1 MAVLVLARVVAIV
14 VLLTSGVEDPFS
26 ILGGDARRY
35 EVIIDSEGTPYR
47 DFEVEYPP
55 VTLFV
60 IEALGGGNG
69 VVEEV
74 PFEGNLA
81 LLARLAALQLA
92 FELAIAGLLAWG
104 WNRRTGIAYLIL
116 GTIVNFAF
124 SSADIVTV
132 FAASA
137 VMRRLRTSGRGQQIV
152 RYVGGSILIG
162 LGAKL
167 AVDR

>member
-1 MAVLVLARVVAIV
+1 MLVAVLVVARVVAIV

-116 GTIVNFAF
+116 GTPFIVFPF
-124 SSADIVTV
+124 PYVRIDLLTV
-132 FAASA
+132 
-137 VMRRLRTSGRGQQIV
+137 L
-152 RYVGGSILIG
+152 
-162 LGAKL
+162 L
-167 AVDR
+167 AVAGLALLR